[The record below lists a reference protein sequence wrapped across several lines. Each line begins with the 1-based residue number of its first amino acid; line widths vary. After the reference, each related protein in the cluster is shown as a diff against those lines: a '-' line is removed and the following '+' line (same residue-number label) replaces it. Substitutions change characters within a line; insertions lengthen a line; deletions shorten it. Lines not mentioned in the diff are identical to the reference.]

1 MRSPSGARSWATAPD
16 PMTRTP
22 APRLIA
28 VDGINGTAVRRA
40 AADALERFDFARR
53 GGISHWDASGV
64 FDELRTADPLAGRP
78 SARTLL
84 LLYAADLAFRLRWQ
98 IRPTLA
104 DGRSVIAAPYVATAV
119 AFGLA
124 AGLPS
129 AWLSNLFRF
138 APRPTGRVV
147 TRMLGRGRPHRL
159 GFVEFACRQMAP
171 VQARTADEILNDART
186 RLRGPTSLEAPK
198 AR

>member
-1 MRSPSGARSWATAPD
+1 
-16 PMTRTP
+16 MTRTP
-22 APRLIA
+22 PARLIA
-28 VDGINGTAVRRA
+28 VDGVQGTAVRRA
-40 AADALERFDFARR
+40 ASESLERLDRARR

-64 FDELRTADPLAGRP
+64 FDELRMADPLAGRP

-104 DGRSVIAAPYVATAV
+104 EGRSVVAAPYVATAV

-124 AGLPS
+124 AGVPS

-138 APRPTGRVV
+138 APRPSGRMVTGAV
-147 TRMLGRGRPHRL
+147 GRGRPDRL
-159 GFVEFACRQMAP
+159 GFVEFACRNMAR
-171 VQARTADEILNDART
+171 VQARTADEILDSTRA
-186 RLRGPTSLEAPK
+186 RLRVPVSMPALKPE
-198 AR
+198 

>member
-1 MRSPSGARSWATAPD
+1 MSQSAG
-16 PMTRTP
+16 
-22 APRLIA
+22 PRLIA

-40 AADALERFDFARR
+40 AADSLERFDCARR

-64 FDELRTADPLAGRP
+64 FDELRAADPLAGRP

-138 APRPTGRVV
+138 APRPSVRVV
-147 TRMLGRGRPHRL
+147 TRTLGPSRPHRL

-171 VQARTADEILNDART
+171 VRGRTADEILDRARA
-186 RLRGPTSLEAPK
+186 RLRGPTSRRLPA

>member
-1 MRSPSGARSWATAPD
+1 MSRRP
-16 PMTRTP
+16 P
-22 APRLIA
+22 AQLIA
-28 VDGINGTAVRRA
+28 VDGIHGTAVRRA
-40 AADALERFDFARR
+40 ARESLERLDRARR

-64 FDELRTADPLAGRP
+64 FDELRMADPLAGRA

-104 DGRSVIAAPYVATAV
+104 EGRSVVAAPYVGTAV

-124 AGLPS
+124 AGVPS

-138 APRPTGRVV
+138 APRPAGRVI
-147 TRMLGRGRPHRL
+147 TETLGRGRTNRL
-159 GFVEFACRQMAP
+159 GFVEFACRHMARA
-171 VQARTADEILNDART
+171 QARTADEILDRARAH
-186 RLRGPTSLEAPK
+186 LRPPASTPARK

>member
-1 MRSPSGARSWATAPD
+1 
-16 PMTRTP
+16 MTRTP
-22 APRLIA
+22 PARLIA
-28 VDGINGTAVRRA
+28 VDGIHGTAVRRA
-40 AADALERFDFARR
+40 ARESFERLDRARR

-64 FDELRTADPLAGRP
+64 FDELRMADPLAGRP

-104 DGRSVIAAPYVATAV
+104 EGRSVVAAPYVATAV

-138 APRPTGRVV
+138 APRPAGRVV
-147 TRMLGRGRPHRL
+147 TRMLGRGRPDRL
-159 GFVEFACRQMAP
+159 GFVEFACGQMAP
-171 VQARTADEILNDART
+171 AQPRTADEILDRARA
-186 RLRGPTSLEAPK
+186 RLRVPASMPALK